1 MLRESEASPQSK
13 DPIPARATT
22 SPARRF
28 HHERCT
34 PSVRI
39 QTVLPMPTLRTVL
52 DQQVHQADPALIE
65 KLDNNRVRC
74 FACGHCCPIPEGQ
87 PGVCKVRYN
96 RGGTLYV
103 PWGYT
108 AGTQCDPVEKKPF
121 FHAHPG
127 ALAYSFGMLGC
138 DLHCSYCQNWVTSQA
153 LRDPTAV
160 AAPLEASP
168 EHLVQDAI
176 AQGAKILVSTY
187 NEPLITSEW
196 AVAVFKKAKA
206 AGLITG
212 FVSNGNATPQV
223 LEYLRPWLDLYKVDL
238 KSFDDRHYH
247 ELGGRIAPILDSIR
261 RIHQSGLWL
270 EIVTLLIPGFN
281 DDADELRRLTEFL
294 AAISPDI
301 PWHVTAFHGDY
312 KMTSPRDTNSEDL
325 LRAVE
330 IGRQSGLRYIYAGNL
345 PGMVG
350 EWEDTR
356 CPNCNQTLI
365 KRYGYLIKDY
375 RLTPDGHCPN
385 CATTIPGRWS
395 TRFEGQITSRPFLPR
410 KSKLLFTIR

>member
-1 MLRESEASPQSK
+1 VPSLRSIL
-13 DPIPARATT
+13 D
-22 SPARRF
+22 
-28 HHERCT
+28 ER
-34 PSVRI
+34 VRK
-39 QTVLPMPTLRTVL
+39 
-52 DQQVHQADPALIE
+52 ADPVLCE
-65 KLDNNRVRC
+65 KLNSNRVRC

-87 PGVCKVRYN
+87 TGVCKVRYN

-121 FHAHPG
+121 FHAYPG

-138 DLHCSYCQNWVTSQA
+138 DLHCAYCQNWVTSQA
-153 LRDPTAV
+153 LRDPSAV
-160 AAPLEASP
+160 SPPHPASP
-168 EHLVQDAI
+168 EHLVRDAI

-196 AVAVFKKAKA
+196 AVAVFKEAKA

-212 FVSNGNATPQV
+212 FVSNGNGTPQV

-247 ELGGRIAPILDSIR
+247 ELGGRLAPILDSIR
-261 RIHQSGLWL
+261 RIHHMGLWL

-281 DDADELRRLTEFL
+281 DSPDELRRLTAFL
-294 AAISPDI
+294 AGISPGI

-312 KMTSPRDTNSEDL
+312 KMTNPRDTQPEDL
-325 LRAVE
+325 LRAAE

-345 PGMVG
+345 PGIVG
-350 EWEDTR
+350 DWENTR
-356 CPNCNQTLI
+356 CPQCHQTLI
-365 KRYGYLIKDY
+365 ERHGYLIRNY
-375 RLTPDGHCPN
+375 RLTPDGACPH
-385 CATTIPGRWS
+385 CATEIPGRWS
-395 TRFEGQITSRPFLPR
+395 DRFEGQIASRPFLPR
-410 KSKLLFTIR
+410 ESTVLFTIR